1 MSNNKQNV
9 MQKMAKTVLS
19 DLNQII
25 LRPSS
30 YLDKGRNSIP
40 KGATNI
46 AQTSMQQLNESIR
59 IS

>member
-1 MSNNKQNV
+1 
-9 MQKMAKTVLS
+9 MAKTVLS

-30 YLDKGRNSIP
+30 YLDKGGNSIP
-40 KGATNI
+40 KWATNI
-46 AQTSMQQLNESIR
+46 TQTSMQQLNESIR